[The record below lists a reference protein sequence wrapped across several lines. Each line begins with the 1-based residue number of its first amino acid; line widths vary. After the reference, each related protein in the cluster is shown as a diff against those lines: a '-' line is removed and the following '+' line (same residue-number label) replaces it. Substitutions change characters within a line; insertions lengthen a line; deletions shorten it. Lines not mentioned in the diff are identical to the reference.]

1 MKFSM
6 DSPVFHIA
14 DQITDLLVA
23 GFLWLV
29 FSVPVVTIGPASAA
43 LYYTVVKVVRR
54 KRETVTKSFLYAF
67 RLNFKQGTLYGIW
80 RASCVLYLLCRIR

>member
-1 MKFSM
+1 MEVKLKFSM

-43 LYYTVVKVVRR
+43 LYYTVVKVVRDR
-54 KRETVTKSFLYAF
+54 KSV
-67 RLNFKQGTLYGIW
+67 
-80 RASCVLYLLCRIR
+80 V